1 MQAPLKN
8 AIWKSYAGT
17 FLLLGA
23 IVAGTLIGI
32 YLPGVALA
40 IKPVGDIFLNLIF
53 TSVVPLIFFAVA
65 SSVIQ
70 LHGKE
75 KAGRILLLTGAVFTL
90 TALLAAAY
98 AILVLEIFP
107 LSPVE
112 VQTTLQHEEIAP
124 ADISSQ
130 LVKAFTVNDFSLLLS
145 KQNMLALIVFS
156 LLSGFAVRSSGE
168 KAEAFKQF
176 IFSGNEVMKKLL
188 HLIMKIAPLGLGAYF
203 AYLIADL
210 GPQLLQ
216 AYVESTIVYYSSSLV
231 YFFAGFSI
239 YAFFSGGFKG
249 VKTYWKNNITP
260 SFTALATCSSIATM
274 PVNLEAGEKMHIRPS
289 VNKLAIPLGAALHK
303 EGSSLGAIIK
313 IAVLFAI
320 LGKPFI
326 GVETLLLA
334 LFVALLTSVVEGG
347 IPNGGYIGEV
357 FIITAYGFPPEFL
370 PVVTVI
376 ATVIDPMA
384 TLLNATGDT
393 ASTMII
399 SRIYGRKDMIMAEN
413 AVSVSG

>member
-1 MQAPLKN
+1 M
-8 AIWKSYAGT
+8 AG
-17 FLLLGA
+17 A
-23 IVAGTLIGI
+23 LIG
-32 YLPGVALA
+32 YFFPAVALA
-40 IKPVGDIFLNLIF
+40 LKPVGDIFLNLIF
-53 TSVVPLIFFAVA
+53 VSVVPLIFFAVT

-75 KAGRILLLTGAVFTL
+75 KAGRILLITGVVFTV
-90 TALLAAAY
+90 TALLAAAF
-98 AILVLEIFP
+98 AVLVLEIFP

-112 VQTTLQHEEIAP
+112 AQTGLEHEEIAP

-130 LVKAFTVNDFSLLLS
+130 LVRAFTVNDFSLLLS

-156 LLSGFAVRSSGE
+156 LLAGFAVRMSGE
-168 KAEAFKQF
+168 KGEAFKGF
-176 IFSGNEVMKKLL
+176 IFSGNEVMKNFL

-203 AYLIADL
+203 AYLVASL

-216 AYVESTIVYYSSSLV
+216 AYVESTVVYYSSALVWFLAGFSL
-231 YFFAGFSI
+231 YAFFAG
-239 YAFFSGGFKG
+239 GFRG
-249 VKTYWKNNITP
+249 VRNYWKNNITP
-260 SFTALATCSSIATM
+260 SLTALATCSSIATM
-274 PVNLEAGEKMHIRPS
+274 PVNLEAGEKMEIRPS

-320 LGKPFI
+320 LGKPFT
-326 GVETLLLA
+326 GTETLMLA

-393 ASTMII
+393 ASTMVV
-399 SRIYGRKDMIMAEN
+399 SRIYGRNKEYEPIH
-413 AVSVSG
+413 

>member
-1 MQAPLKN
+1 MQAASKGS
-8 AIWKSYAGT
+8 IWKNYSGT
-17 FLLLGA
+17 IILLGA
-23 IVAGTLIGI
+23 IVAGTLVGI
-32 YLPGVALA
+32 FLPTAALSL
-40 IKPVGDIFLNLIF
+40 KPVGDIFLNLIF

-70 LHGKE
+70 LQGKE
-75 KAGRILLLTGAVFTL
+75 KAGRILLLTGLVYTV
-90 TALLAAAY
+90 TALLAAAF

-112 VQTTLQHEEIAP
+112 AQTSLAHEEIAP
-124 ADISSQ
+124 SDISST
-130 LVKAFTVNDFSLLLS
+130 LVRAFTVNDFSALLS

-156 LLSGFAVRSSGE
+156 LLTGFAVRISGE
-168 KAEAFKQF
+168 KGTPFQQF
-176 IFSGNEVMKKLL
+176 IFSGNEVMKNFL

-203 AYLIADL
+203 AYLIASL

-216 AYVESTIVYYSSSLV
+216 AYVESTILYYSSSLV
-231 YFFAGFSI
+231 YFLGAFSL
-239 YAFFSGGFKG
+239 YAFFAGGFRGIKN
-249 VKTYWKNNITP
+249 YWKNNITP
-260 SFTALATCSSIATM
+260 SLTALATCSSIATM
-274 PVNLEAGEKMHIRPS
+274 PVNLEAGEKMSIRPS

-320 LGKPFI
+320 LGKPFS
-326 GVETLLLA
+326 GTETLMLA
-334 LFVALLTSVVEGG
+334 LFVALLTSIVEGG

-393 ASTMII
+393 ASTMVI
-399 SRIYGRKDMIMAEN
+399 SRIYGKNVPHEPTD
-413 AVSVSG
+413 

>member
-1 MQAPLKN
+1 MGKAAKSSV
-8 AIWKSYAGT
+8 WKSYAGT
-17 FLLLGA
+17 IILLGA
-23 IVAGTLIGI
+23 IVVGTLIG
-32 YLPGVALA
+32 LFFPETALLL
-40 IKPVGDIFLNLIF
+40 KPVGDVFLNLIF
-53 TSVVPLIFFAVA
+53 TSVVPLIFFAVT
-65 SSVIQ
+65 SSVVQ

-75 KAGRILLLTGAVFTL
+75 KAGPILLLTGAVFTV
-90 TALLAAAY
+90 TAVLAAIF

-112 VQTTLQHEEIAP
+112 AQEALQHEEVAS
-124 ADISSQ
+124 ADISTQ
-130 LVKAFTVNDFSLLLS
+130 LVRAFTVNDFSALLS

-156 LLSGFAVRSSGE
+156 LLTGFAVRMSGE
-168 KAEAFKQF
+168 KGSAFKQF
-176 IFSGNEVMKKLL
+176 VFSGNEVMKNFL

-203 AYLIADL
+203 AYLIASL

-216 AYVESTIVYYSSSLV
+216 AYVESTIVYYSSALV
-231 YFFAGFSI
+231 YFIGAFSL
-239 YAFFSGGFKG
+239 YAFFAGGARG
-249 VKTYWKNNITP
+249 IRNYWKNNITP
-260 SFTALATCSSIATM
+260 SLTALATCSSIATM
-274 PVNLEAGEKMHIRPS
+274 PVNMEAGERMNIRSS

-320 LGKPFI
+320 LGEPFS
-326 GVETLLLA
+326 GAETLMLA
-334 LFVALLTSVVEGG
+334 VFVALLTSVVEGG

-370 PVVTVI
+370 PVVTII

-393 ASTMII
+393 ASTMIV
-399 SRIYGRKDMIMAEN
+399 SRIYGRNRQYETSD
-413 AVSVSG
+413 